1 MSKIALNQAIVAAF
15 QNQANATDQNAA
27 QNAAYA
33 GIATD
38 ISNAVEAYVKEELN
52 ALKIVLSTPG
62 TFTGAGT
69 GVVTV
74 TAPGLAG
81 YTPGI
86 P

>member
-1 MSKIALNQAIVAAF
+1 MSKVALNRAIVAAF
-15 QNQANATDQNAA
+15 QSQANATDQNAA
-27 QNAAYA
+27 YDAIAAQ
-33 GIATD
+33 

>member
-1 MSKIALNQAIVAAF
+1 MSKVALNQAIVAAF
-15 QNQANATDQNAA
+15 QSQANATDQNAA
-27 QNAAYA
+27 YDAIAAQ
-33 GIATD
+33 

-52 ALKIVLSTPG
+52 ALKIILSTPG

>member
-15 QNQANATDQNAA
+15 QNQVPPDNQNAA

-38 ISNAVEAYVKEELN
+38 IINAVEAYVKEELN

-81 YTPGI
+81 YTPGS

>member
-1 MSKIALNQAIVAAF
+1 MSKVALNQAIVAAF
-15 QNQANATDQNAA
+15 QSQANATDQNAA
-27 QNAAYA
+27 YDAIAAQ
-33 GIATD
+33 
-38 ISNAVEAYVKEELN
+38 ISNAVETYVKEELN